1 MLCRKYWYSVLA
13 WCSVRST
20 DTVYLYDAL
29 STSYRA
35 SYKYTV
41 SVLTTEHHTST
52 LYQYFLQS
60 IIQVHCIST
69 SSRAS
74 YKYTVSVLPPEHHT
88 STLYQYFLQSIIHIH
103 CISTSYRASY
113 KYTVSVLPT
122 EHHTSTLLWCSV
134 GSTDT
139 VYLYDALSEVL
150 IQCTCMM
157 LCRKYWYSVLV
168 GYSRKYW

>member
-1 MLCRKYWYSVLA
+1 MFSKTRGRFSVISHLRE
-13 WCSVRST
+13 SPFDES
-20 DTVYLYDAL
+20 
-29 STSYRA
+29 
-35 SYKYTV
+35 TV
-41 SVLTTEHHTST
+41 SVLPTEYHTST

-60 IIQVHCIST
+60 IIQV
-69 SSRAS
+69 
-74 YKYTVSVLPPEHHT
+74 
-88 STLYQYFLQSIIHIH
+88 H

-122 EHHTSTLLWCSV
+122 EHHTSTLYQYFLQEVLIQCTCMMLCRKYWYSVLVWCSV

-157 LCRKYWYSVLV
+157 LCQKYWYSVLV
-168 GYSRKYW
+168 WCSVVSTDTVYLYDAL